1 MKNFVYGFIA
11 ASITLFACNNN
22 SFKVSGIAK
31 GITDSTMVYLQK
43 AQGFNLIKVDSALV
57 INGTFTFTG
66 KQDSTVHHYI
76 SCHSE
81 GIRFRTDFFLENGNI
96 NVSMGKTEV
105 TASGTPS
112 NDTYQ
117 AFRNEFNSASKEIDR
132 INTKFITDSTLT
144 EEQKQELMVEYRNL
158 NKKLNEIVYKH
169 IELNSANKI
178 GEYLFPNYNDYL
190 SIEQQQTLIAMMPE
204 VTLQNKQIKRI
215 VEHINVLNK
224 TAVGKPF
231 IDFEMQTPDGK
242 TMKLSDIVNKN
253 KYTLVDFWASW
264 CVPCRSEMPNVI
276 EAYNEFH
283 EKGLAIVGI
292 SVDNNENAWKNS
304 IKEWGMPWIH
314 LSDLKGTDNVA
325 ATLYGIRSIPS
336 TILIAQDGTIVAKNL
351 RAGAIKE
358 KLLELLK

>member
-1 MKNFVYGFIA
+1 
-11 ASITLFACNNN
+11 
-22 SFKVSGIAK
+22 
-31 GITDSTMVYLQK
+31 
-43 AQGFNLIKVDSALV
+43 
-57 INGTFTFTG
+57 
-66 KQDSTVHHYI
+66 
-76 SCHSE
+76 
-81 GIRFRTDFFLENGNI
+81 
-96 NVSMGKTEV
+96 
-105 TASGTPS
+105 
-112 NDTYQ
+112 
-117 AFRNEFNSASKEIDR
+117 
-132 INTKFITDSTLT
+132 
-144 EEQKQELMVEYRNL
+144 MVEYRNL

-242 TMKLSDIVNKN
+242 TMKLSDIVSKN